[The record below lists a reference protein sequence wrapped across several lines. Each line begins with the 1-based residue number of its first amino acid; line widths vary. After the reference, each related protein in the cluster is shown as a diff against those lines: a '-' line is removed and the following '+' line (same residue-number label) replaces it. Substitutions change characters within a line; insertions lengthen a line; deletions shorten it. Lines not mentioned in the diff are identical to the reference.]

1 MNPKRNRLFSFALFA
16 LKVLVLNTMLLWFD
30 FTLNALT
37 SFQYVFSVIIFS
49 ILFEL
54 GGLPTVPLKI
64 LLQAI
69 SLLIFFLNN
78 LVLDHD
84 IETFVFLAP

>member
-16 LKVLVLNTMLLWFD
+16 LKVLVLNTMLLWLD
-30 FTLNALT
+30 FTLNAPT

-54 GGLPTVPLKI
+54 GGFPTVPLKI

-84 IETFVFLAP
+84 I

>member
-16 LKVLVLNTMLLWFD
+16 LKVFVLNTMLLWLD

-37 SFQYVFSVIIFS
+37 SFQYVFSNIIFS

-54 GGLPTVPLKI
+54 GGLPTAPLKI
-64 LLQAI
+64 LLQAF

-84 IETFVFLAP
+84 I